1 MTVHDRISC
10 MISWYSK
17 SSVFVR
23 PHHIRKRGVGVF
35 EIDSGTVYENLCFGA
50 LNKMPF
56 TCGQKAKTR
65 KKSPFPKKKKNS
77 DVWMG
82 PKPSPLRWIAIAAQ
96 FLRAYANKFY
106 ERK

>member
-1 MTVHDRISC
+1 
-10 MISWYSK
+10 
-17 SSVFVR
+17 
-23 PHHIRKRGVGVF
+23 
-35 EIDSGTVYENLCFGA
+35 
-50 LNKMPF
+50 MPF

-65 KKSPFPKKKKNS
+65 KKSPFPKKKNS